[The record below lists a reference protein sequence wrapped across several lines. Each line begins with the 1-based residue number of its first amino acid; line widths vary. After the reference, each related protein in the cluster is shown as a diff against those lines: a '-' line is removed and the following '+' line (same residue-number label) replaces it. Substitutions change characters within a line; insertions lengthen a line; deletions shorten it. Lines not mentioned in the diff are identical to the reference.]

1 MIKMPQQRL
10 YYEDVDGKVV
20 PYWYVLTFRPGEIDW
35 DKDFYFYTPIAP
47 FRYIERDN
55 FNDELPYTQI
65 YYFELFRDITERL
78 GIDLFS
84 IKQRMKIDPSIFRQ
98 FVVQIPDIDEVL
110 KLLPKERKM
119 TILLPN

>member
-10 YYEDVDGKVV
+10 YYEDVDEKVI
-20 PYWYVLTFRPGEIDW
+20 PYWYVLTFKPGEIDW
-35 DKDFYFYTPIAP
+35 NKDFYFYTPIAP

-65 YYFELFRDITERL
+65 YYFELFRDVTERL

-84 IKQRMKIDPSIFRQ
+84 IKQRMKIEPSVFRQ

-119 TILLPN
+119 TLLLPN